1 MTVAAAESDGTAF
14 YPTYSMREE
23 MWMMCNLD
31 DNLLFSQFHCPAETE
46 QAAQGINNVAASL
59 VPTPAPPEPNGFAPS
74 AAEKKNHRSAAST
87 PASGVPERG
96 GRRVDPAGKWSRGV
110 DEDAL
115 LSNRWRGR
123 DNPPPPASVRRTR
136 REERVTFHARP
147 TCHDFLGGW
156 VGGRARGDDGPYRS
170 QLAESKAESGTEYQ
184 NGSESASEIRN
195 RGGRSGGGDAGKVG
209 QKSGRGGKT
218 RGVYSDGVDR
228 VARVVAIGFK
238 SGDCAVLDATLTT
251 TPSFLS
257 VLNKGGACCEGRV
270 TAIRFVPGEGQR
282 LLLAAFSTG
291 DAFLFDTSLAK
302 ETPLGSAAEKSAPA
316 VNGATSRSGEAT
328 GGSDNGSGG
337 SKRRGSGV
345 SRGSGSISF
354 GGHAKSGQDSAGGSN
369 NATVGSVSSG
379 SSGSWGRSRS
389 SPGGTTRGSND
400 SSTAPSLPAS
410 FTAGSRKD
418 ESDGHS
424 RGNRGNENLASERC
438 FFVERNSV
446 KAANPVCRWRVSSDR
461 RDLTDMAF
469 APCEVDGRRLV
480 ALSALDGVSFGARV
494 CGVRVLQRLVRCRY
508 LS

>member
-1 MTVAAAESDGTAF
+1 MIFPLKLRARRCLASILDGSGWQFFIAIRRRSAESDSAAF
-14 YPTYSMREE
+14 SPMYSMREE

-31 DNLLFSQFHCPAETE
+31 DNLLFSQFHCPEETE
-46 QAAQGINNVAASL
+46 QAARGVNNVGPSL

-74 AAEKKNHRSAAST
+74 SGEKKVTAST
-87 PASGVPERG
+87 SVSGVPERG
-96 GRRVDPAGKWSRGV
+96 GRRVDPVGQRSHGG

-123 DNPPPPASVRRTR
+123 EKPPPPASVRRTR

-147 TCHDFLGGW
+147 TCHDFLRGGME
-156 VGGRARGDDGPYRS
+156 GRARRNDVPYRS
-170 QLAESKAESGTEYQ
+170 QVAELRTESGTEYQ
-184 NGSESASEIRN
+184 NESESASLMRN
-195 RGGRSGGGDAGKVG
+195 QGGRSGGGDE
-209 QKSGRGGKT
+209 GRVRQECGGGGKT
-218 RGVYSDGVDR
+218 TGVSSDRGEKVS
-228 VARVVAIGFK
+228 RVVAIGFK
-238 SGDCAVLDATLTT
+238 SGDCAVLDATLTN

-302 ETPLGSAAEKSAPA
+302 EAPLGTAAEKSATG
-316 VNGATSRSGEAT
+316 VNGTNSQTA
-328 GGSDNGSGG
+328 GGSDSGSGG

-345 SRGSGSISF
+345 LRVSGF
-354 GGHAKSGQDSAGGSN
+354 GGHAKSGQDN
-369 NATVGSVSSG
+369 NATVGSGSSG

-389 SPGGTTRGSND
+389 SPGGTTKGSND

-418 ESDGHS
+418 ESDGAGGRNGRGS
-424 RGNRGNENLASERC
+424 RGKENLASERC
-438 FFVERNSV
+438 FLVERNSV

-469 APCEVDGRRLV
+469 APCEVDGSRLV
-480 ALSALDGVSFGARV
+480 ALSALDGVSFGA
-494 CGVRVLQRLVRCRY
+494 
-508 LS
+508 

>member
-1 MTVAAAESDGTAF
+1 
-14 YPTYSMREE
+14 
-23 MWMMCNLD
+23 MMCNLD

-46 QAAQGINNVAASL
+46 QAALGVNNVGASL
-59 VPTPAPPEPNGFAPS
+59 VPTSAPPEPNGFAPS
-74 AAEKKNHRSAAST
+74 SAEKKIATST
-87 PASGVPERG
+87 SVSEVSERG
-96 GRRVDPAGKWSRGV
+96 RRRVDPVDQRSYDG

-115 LSNRWRGR
+115 FPNRCRGR
-123 DNPPPPASVRRTR
+123 DKPPQPSSVRRTR

-147 TCHDFLGGW
+147 TCHDFLRGG
-156 VGGRARGDDGPYRS
+156 VEGRARPDDDPYRS
-170 QLAESKAESGTEYQ
+170 QVAESKTEFEIEHR
-184 NGSESASEIRN
+184 NESESASEMKN
-195 RGGRSGGGDAGKVG
+195 QEGRSGGGDEGKEG
-209 QKSGRGGKT
+209 QECGGGDKTTGVSGDRGEN
-218 RGVYSDGVDR
+218 

-238 SGDCAVLDATLTT
+238 SGDCAVLDATLAN

-302 ETPLGSAAEKSAPA
+302 EAPLGSSAEKSTTG
-316 VNGATSRSGEAT
+316 VNGTNSQTAGSSDSG
-328 GGSDNGSGG
+328 SGSGG

-345 SRGSGSISF
+345 MRVSGF

-379 SSGSWGRSRS
+379 SSGSWGRTRS

-400 SSTAPSLPAS
+400 SSRAPSLPAS

-418 ESDGHS
+418 ESDGAGGRNGRGS
-424 RGNRGNENLASERC
+424 RGKENLASERC

-469 APCEVDGRRLV
+469 APCEVDGHRLV
-480 ALSALDGVSFGARV
+480 ALSALDGVSFGA
-494 CGVRVLQRLVRCRY
+494 
-508 LS
+508 